1 MEGEFLS
8 HHGIK
13 NQKWGVRRFQN
24 YDGTLTEEGKLRY
37 GSSENFSEGSDRKT
51 EKKWKKT
58 DASKLTDEELRT
70 RINRLQNEAT
80 YKRLLTELD
89 TPQIK
94 KAKEHPIFKQIFVS
108 TAITALSSI
117 MQTMY
122 SNKFKDIIANRLV
135 SDKEQDIKEYA
146 KKAAKRNLVFSNKGK

>member
-37 GSSENFSEGSDRKT
+37 GSSENFSEGPDRKT
-51 EKKWKKT
+51 EKKWKKN
-58 DASKLTDEELRT
+58 DVSKLTDEELRT

-94 KAKEHPIFKQIFVS
+94 KANLH
-108 TAITALSSI
+108 
-117 MQTMY
+117 
-122 SNKFKDIIANRLV
+122 
-135 SDKEQDIKEYA
+135 YA
-146 KKAAKRNLVFSNKGK
+146 DNV